1 MTDEEDYQARMAM
14 KADLDAWVA
23 ELKAADAAR
32 RAAARARGEPLYP
45 DPGFKASRLIEPTGP
60 FEDFGYLT
68 DADLR
73 QFMKAAQVAQS
84 RRSVLDTRSLVAA
97 DEPAHVY
104 RLG

>member
-1 MTDEEDYQARMAM
+1 VAHEQGGSDQPIPDDIRAQA
-14 KADLDAWVA
+14 KALGLD
-23 ELKAADAAR
+23 K
-32 RAAARARGEPLYP
+32 
-45 DPGFKASRLIEPTGP
+45 
-60 FEDFGYLT
+60 LT

-84 RRSVLDTRSLVAA
+84 RRLVLDTRSLVAA